1 MLSFYGESDDLEKQI
16 ANYCKGRRNCTL
28 DDVCQIMNNAI
39 GRIDVWRV
47 IEHTNRYM
55 VRINEDNFVSDDQ
68 LSFDV
73 QAIDCLLD
81 ELVREECI
89 GLKEIV
95 TYIRFPQCGFSW
107 NAFLLESYIRRF
119 SAGYK
124 YMSLSTNSRNV
135 GAVVKKYNQDDY
147 HTLMAKAVART
158 PLPVEKA
165 EVLSFL
171 HDMGYLGK
179 RSYKKIDELLLDIK
193 KIKEGI

>member
-1 MLSFYGESDDLEKQI
+1 MCSDDEIATIRAFVKEKCLANGNVLMDEIPLDNIVVVNYELSTSAIYDFLYNRLRDRVDRKDNMLSFYGESDDLEKQI

-89 GLKEIV
+89 GLKELV
-95 TYIRFPQCGFSW
+95 T
-107 NAFLLESYIRRF
+107 
-119 SAGYK
+119 
-124 YMSLSTNSRNV
+124 
-135 GAVVKKYNQDDY
+135 
-147 HTLMAKAVART
+147 
-158 PLPVEKA
+158 
-165 EVLSFL
+165 
-171 HDMGYLGK
+171 
-179 RSYKKIDELLLDIK
+179 
-193 KIKEGI
+193 